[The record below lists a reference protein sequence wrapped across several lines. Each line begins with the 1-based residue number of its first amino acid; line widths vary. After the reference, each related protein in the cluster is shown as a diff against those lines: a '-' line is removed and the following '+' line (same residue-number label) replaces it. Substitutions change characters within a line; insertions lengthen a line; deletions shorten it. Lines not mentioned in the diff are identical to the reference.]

1 MISKPAVKLFKE
13 QLNSD
18 NSYTQALDGLLKVSD
33 LVANFNILDPYALRA
48 VGPRDELILVL

>member
-18 NSYTQALDGLLKVSD
+18 NSYTQALDSLIKVSD
-33 LVANFNILDPYALRA
+33 LVLNSNILDPYALRA
-48 VGPRDELILVL
+48 VGPRDELIMIL